1 MTTPTTREE
10 IVGYYFERLT
20 AGGNVTFDGVDLFEF
35 NDDGKLASLKIFYD
49 THPTRAEVGN
59 KYQRPS

>member
-1 MTTPTTREE
+1 MAIALCRHDDNPKEIETTHYRVSQDSTEPATS
-10 IVGYYFERLT
+10 
-20 AGGNVTFDGVDLFEF
+20 
-35 NDDGKLASLKIFYD
+35 LASLKIFYD